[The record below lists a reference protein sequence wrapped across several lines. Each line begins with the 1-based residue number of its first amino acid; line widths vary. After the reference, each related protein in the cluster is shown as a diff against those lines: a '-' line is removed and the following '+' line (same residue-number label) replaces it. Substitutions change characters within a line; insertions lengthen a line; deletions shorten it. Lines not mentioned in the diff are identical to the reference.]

1 MAFVYCSKL
10 KNAARYVGQYL
21 RPYVDLSRAFF
32 TGGVAAKYGFHQQPI
47 EHVVHF
53 LVNGVIENVGQTQ
66 NAWKNEPDARG
77 HRPQR
82 AVDVTISL
90 DKSISAAF
98 VLCASHREELFA
110 IAKAAIERVLTALE
124 ERCAV
129 ARAGP
134 DAHQIAGRW
143 AGLVVPEFTNR
154 NGEIQ
159 IHFHVVLFIAIECSD
174 GVVRSMDTRP
184 LFAHAKWAGTMLT
197 AELTR
202 SLREYGLG
210 AETRDGRI
218 EIEGIPQALCDR
230 WSTRREEVLDYGKEH
245 GLTTAKELH
254 RAALASRGRKHRD
267 EPLEGVLTRHEAEAR
282 ALGYDPLEIERLCLA
297 RGHELR
303 PTNPDALD
311 EIAARIQAAANPHS
325 VREFEQ
331 QLAAEAPRLGL
342 GIDGVLEAA
351 RRAMQRLGGRLDEV
365 ARDLDRRNLEAS
377 LESLI
382 GRQGVAATRAAREH
396 AVEKHLLGPRHHDA
410 LELLTRKGS
419 GARVLDVSDP
429 YERRL
434 VLVALRDALR
444 RSGID
449 AVGVTLRRKDAEA
462 LRETTGLPAFTVSMA
477 LQEWARAREP
487 RLFENPAD
495 VAFRKI
501 GTDPIQDT
509 LAWAFGLRT
518 RREIEWRS
526 WQRDRQPLDLSDGP
540 HVLVVDEAQTIP
552 ERLLAAVLD
561 EAKCVGATVVL
572 SADLHRAPHLAAL
585 APARAIASLREP
597 ERRQSESELEA
608 LLRMLRDTEGPS
620 PPDPFDLGMR
630 R

>member
-21 RPYVDLSRAFF
+21 RSYVDLSRAFF
-32 TGGVAAKYGFHQQPI
+32 AGTLAAKYVFNQQSI
-47 EHVVHF
+47 EQVVHF

-90 DKSISAAF
+90 DKSISVTF
-98 VLCASHREELFA
+98 VLCASHRDALFEL
-110 IAKAAIERVLTALE
+110 AKAAIERVLAALE

-134 DAHQIAGRW
+134 DAHLVRGHW

-159 IHFHVVLFIAIECSD
+159 IHFHVVLFIAIECND

-184 LFAHAKWAGTMLT
+184 LFAHAKWAGIMLT

-202 SLREYGLG
+202 SLREYGFG

-218 EIEGIPQALCDR
+218 EIEGIPQALCDK
-230 WSTRREEVLDYGKEH
+230 WSSRREEVLDYGKEH

-267 EPLEGVLTRHEAEAR
+267 EPLDAVLTRHEAEAR
-282 ALGYDPLEIERLCLA
+282 ELGYDPLEIERLCFA
-297 RGHELR
+297 RKHELR
-303 PTNPDALD
+303 PTNPDTLD
-311 EIAARIQAAANPHS
+311 EIAARIQAAANPRG

-331 QLAAEAPRLGL
+331 QIAAEAPRLGL

-377 LESLI
+377 LTSLN
-382 GRQGVAATRAAREH
+382 GRPGVAATRAAREH
-396 AVEKHLLGPRHHDA
+396 AAEKHVLAPRHRDA
-410 LELLTRKGS
+410 LEILTSKGS
-419 GARVLDVSDP
+419 GARVVDVSDP

-434 VLVALRDALR
+434 VLAALRDALR

-449 AVGVTLRRKDAEA
+449 AVAVTLRRSDADA
-462 LRETTGLPAFTVSMA
+462 LREATGLLTFTVSTA
-477 LQEWARAREP
+477 LREWARAREP

-495 VAFRKI
+495 IAFRKI
-501 GTDPIQDT
+501 GTAPIQDT

-526 WQRDRQPLDLSDGP
+526 WQRDRQPLDLADGS
-540 HVLVVDEAQTIP
+540 HVLVVDEAHTIP
-552 ERLLAAVLD
+552 DRLLAAVLD
-561 EAKCVGATVVL
+561 EAKSLGATVVL
-572 SADLHRAPHLAAL
+572 SADLQRAPHLAAL

-597 ERRQSESELEA
+597 ARTQGESELEA
-608 LLRMLRDTEGPS
+608 FLRMLRDTERRG